1 MVPENK
7 REKECLNFLGRPFS
21 LGEGELALLLKLHKL
36 DREEELGKA
45 KRCFSLLGTLLAW

>member
-1 MVPENK
+1 MAENK
-7 REKECLNFLGRPFS
+7 REKECLNFLGRPFR

-36 DREEELGKA
+36 DREEELGNA